1 MFSSVLEIY
10 RKRSRIYKNMNIFK
24 IMFPFEGHRSLSNKW
39 WHRLSV
45 VLFFLISAISLIFL
59 VTLFLSSFPEN
70 KFNINIKY
78 SLEDF
83 TKDSPK
89 STVNTIPSFIE
100 LEHRIGCL
108 ENDDSIRRISLYELE
123 KNVCSSDLEGNLK
136 EVADI
141 LYLDNHEFGSV
152 INLQNMLANM
162 LDEDMGKRN
171 CFIRTDFEC
180 NSGEIVSYE
189 RNIIFYLESFLIP
202 IVIVYILGLVLQII
216 YFKALIYII
225 YGKLKNN

>member
-1 MFSSVLEIY
+1 M
-10 RKRSRIYKNMNIFK
+10 
-24 IMFPFEGHRSLSNKW
+24 
-39 WHRLSV
+39 
-45 VLFFLISAISLIFL
+45 
-59 VTLFLSSFPEN
+59 
-70 KFNINIKY
+70 
-78 SLEDF
+78 EDF